1 VKYLL
6 TFQSTH
12 LALKV
17 EAYLKRDQVPFKL
30 RMKPRT
36 ISADCGLAMDI
47 LPENLP
53 RALDSLARRSVTEFA
68 VYRAAEGKDDWQ
80 AVPAGELPG
89 APADP
94 AR

>member
-17 EAYLKRDQVPFKL
+17 EAYLKRDQIPFKL

-36 ISADCGLAMDI
+36 ISADCGLAMD
-47 LPENLP
+47 LSPENIR
-53 RALDSLARRSVTEFA
+53 RALDSLSRRTVTEFSL
-68 VYRAAEGKDDWQ
+68 YRSAGPNEDWQPVGAAEMID
-80 AVPAGELPG
+80 PGEPEI
-89 APADP
+89 
-94 AR
+94 